1 MKSFTRIFTGVACLL
16 VVMSG
21 CYYPK
26 DEPKGHDE
34 PDFLINYQRYKP
46 SYFFVVIQDDGQA
59 RRSIQSGPASQDM
72 VPIEHDDFMLS
83 AEQLLELEA
92 LLEPEQVS
100 LYLQDQTSMRT
111 TSVMIESDQVS
122 QHFSIDETQEN
133 SEATQEL
140 VSFFSLLEPN

>member
-1 MKSFTRIFTGVACLL
+1 
-16 VVMSG
+16 
-21 CYYPK
+21 
-26 DEPKGHDE
+26 
-34 PDFLINYQRYKP
+34 
-46 SYFFVVIQDDGQA
+46 
-59 RRSIQSGPASQDM
+59 M
-72 VPIEHDDFMLS
+72 VPIEHDDFILS

-140 VSFFSLLEPN
+140 VSFFSPLEPKQTKVTKRENR